1 MVSHMRRWTLSEYGR
16 SALSLDTVSIP
27 EAGPGEVL
35 VKVAAVSL
43 NYRDLMIIENGLYL
57 AMTFPFVPGGE
68 MAGSVVAVGQGVTRF
83 ANGDRVVSYVIPGW
97 IEGEPPGD
105 GRQSGIR
112 TIGHFHPGVL
122 SEYVAFPQD
131 WLVAAPISLT
141 DIEASTLS
149 IAGCTAWAA
158 MVEQNDVKPGATVVI
173 QGTGGVALFA
183 LQIANL
189 LGATTIV
196 TTSSPEK
203 AQRVRQLGAD
213 HAIDRNVAD
222 WAEEVLRLTD
232 GRGADHIIEL
242 VGGAGM
248 AQSVSAAAIGARIQV
263 AGGLDEYAF
272 SAPIP
277 PMFHKRLRLQGV
289 VAGPRRAFED
299 FIRAVDANHMK
310 PVLAKT
316 YGLDELPEALEHL
329 HSGAFGN
336 IVVEI

>member
-1 MVSHMRRWTLSEYGR
+1 MTNHMRRWTLSEYGQ
-16 SALSLDTVSIP
+16 SALSLETVAIP
-27 EAGPGEVL
+27 QPAPGEVL

-43 NYRDLMIIENGLYL
+43 NYRDLIIIESGLYEQL
-57 AMTFPFVPGGE
+57 SFPFVPGGE
-68 MAGSVVAVGQGVTRF
+68 MAGTVVAVGEGATRF
-83 ANGDRVVSYVIPGW
+83 GNGDRVVTFVIPDW
-97 IEGEPPGD
+97 IEGAPPGD
-105 GRQSGIR
+105 GRGSGIQ
-112 TIGHFHPGVL
+112 TFGHFHPGLL
-122 SEYVAFPQD
+122 SEFVVLPQD
-131 WLVAAPISLT
+131 WLVAAPRTLT
-141 DIEASTLS
+141 DVEAATIS

-183 LQIANL
+183 LQIAKL

-196 TTSSPEK
+196 TTSSPDK
-203 AQRVRQLGAD
+203 ARRVKELGAD
-213 HAIDRNVAD
+213 HAIDRTMVD
-222 WAEEVLRLTD
+222 WAEEVLRLTN

-248 AQSVSAAAIGARIQV
+248 AQSVSAAAIDGHIQI

-277 PMFHKRLRLQGV
+277 PMFHKRLRLQGI

-310 PVLAKT
+310 PVLAKSYT
-316 YGLDELPEALEHL
+316 FDELPQALAHL
-329 HSGAFGN
+329 QGGAFGN
-336 IVVEI
+336 IVVEA